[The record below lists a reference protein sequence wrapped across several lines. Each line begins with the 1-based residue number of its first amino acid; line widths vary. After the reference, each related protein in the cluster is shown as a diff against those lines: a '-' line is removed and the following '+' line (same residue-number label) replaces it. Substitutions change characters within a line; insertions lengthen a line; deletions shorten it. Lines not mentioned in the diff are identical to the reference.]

1 MIKPE
6 KEIRGI
12 KWIET
17 VRLTPEE
24 RQQLMKEYGIDE
36 DIIEY
41 VVDKDESTN
50 FVHDINE
57 DDQLFIFLAPY
68 VLDRKLLRYITRPF
82 GILLHKGVLFT
93 FNESRIKQVDDA
105 FQTAAENPE
114 VQTVDAF
121 ILETLFAV
129 VDSYMPISRAV
140 TRKRNHLDKML
151 NRKTKNAD
159 LVALSYLQQTLT
171 FLTSAVQLNLNLL
184 QRLPNTYF
192 GKNAN
197 QEKRDLFEDVTIE
210 AEQVQ
215 RMIEIETQVVDR
227 IDHTFNS
234 IANNNLNDTMK
245 FLTIW
250 SLTMAVPTIITGFYG
265 MNVKLPLATLHDAW
279 IIAIIISAVLIVW
292 LLIMLRLHHKM

>member
-6 KEIRGI
+6 KEIRGT

-171 FLTSAVQLNLNLL
+171 FLTSAVQLNLSLL

-265 MNVKLPLATLHDAW
+265 MNVKLPLAAMQDAW

>member
-6 KEIRGI
+6 KEIRGT

-265 MNVKLPLATLHDAW
+265 MNEKLPLATLHDAW

>member
-6 KEIRGI
+6 KEIRGT
-12 KWIET
+12 KWIEM

-171 FLTSAVQLNLNLL
+171 FLTSAVQLNLSLL

-234 IANNNLNDTMK
+234 ITQQPEKVTRFKKLNK
-245 FLTIW
+245 
-250 SLTMAVPTIITGFYG
+250 
-265 MNVKLPLATLHDAW
+265 NQPLVV
-279 IIAIIISAVLIVW
+279 ISAESFKHPDV
-292 LLIMLRLHHKM
+292 H